1 MLRKIKLAFF
11 LLLITTVSAFAQL
24 AESFTVNG
32 MKVILKQNT
41 SNDIIAVNLVF
52 KGGTT
57 ILEPDQAGI
66 EALAL
71 NVALKASANY
81 PKDKLNAE
89 LEKMN
94 TQLGSSS
101 NLDYSSINMLC
112 VKQNFEKSWNIF
124 SDVVLNPSFT
134 KEDFE
139 LEREQLLSN
148 VKQTSDNVD
157 AYLQKLFRNA
167 FYGDHP
173 YSIEVNG
180 TENTLQSF
188 TAEQLKDFF
197 TGRKTTSQMLLV
209 VVGNTSRGELG
220 PMVTD
225 AFGSLTKGDFEMQMP
240 PATTF
245 QEPSIKIVHRE
256 LPTNYI
262 QGSYSAPMRTSEEGY
277 TMNITSSILRDRV
290 WEEVRTKRSLSYA
303 PSSRYGNVLS
313 NYGSIYVTAVDPDST
328 IKVMVNE
335 MQRLKDEMIPARE
348 LENKKRQF
356 ITYYY
361 LNNETNQSQA
371 AVLTRFELS
380 GAGYDEIDRFIDKL
394 MKVTPEDI
402 QSVANKYI
410 SNLQFVLI
418 GNPESL
424 EVKNFMY

>member
-1 MLRKIKLAFF
+1 MLRKIKQAFF
-11 LLLITTVSAFAQL
+11 LILIITASAFAQRL
-24 AESFTVNG
+24 ESFTVNG
-32 MKVILKQNT
+32 LKVILKQNT

-66 EALAL
+66 ETLAL
-71 NVALKASANY
+71 NVALKASENY
-81 PKDKLNAE
+81 PKDKLNAA

-112 VKQNFEKSWNIF
+112 VKQNLKKSWNIF
-124 SDVVLNPSFT
+124 SDVFLNPSFT
-134 KEDFE
+134 KEDFK

-148 VKQTSDNVD
+148 VKQTNDDAD
-157 AYLQKLFRNA
+157 AYLQKLFRNSL
-167 FYGDHP
+167 YSDHS

-180 TENTLQSF
+180 TETTLQSF
-188 TAEQLKDFF
+188 TVDQLKKFF
-197 TGRKTTSQMLLV
+197 YSRKTTSQIFLV
-209 VVGNTSRGELG
+209 VVGNTSREELE
-220 PMVTD
+220 PMVAN
-225 AFGSLTKGDFEMQMP
+225 AFGSLSKGNFKMQLP
-240 PATTF
+240 PAVTF
-245 QEPSIKIVHRE
+245 SEPSVKIVQRE

-262 QGSYSAPMRTSEEGY
+262 QGSYPAPMRTTEEGY

-303 PSSRYGNVLS
+303 PTSRYGNMLS
-313 NYGSIYVTAVDPDST
+313 NYGAIYVTAVDPDT
-328 IKVMVNE
+328 TVKVMISE
-335 MQRLKDEMIPARE
+335 LQRLKDELIPAQE

-356 ITYYY
+356 ITFYY
-361 LNNETNQSQA
+361 LGNETNQNQA

-380 GAGYDEIDRFIDKL
+380 GSGYEEIDKFISKL

-402 QSVANKYI
+402 QSVANKYMN
-410 SNLQFVLI
+410 NLQFVLI
-418 GNPESL
+418 GNPKTL